1 MQKRL
6 FGLLASAAL
15 VMSACGTAAP
25 SASAPPASAP
35 GSAAPPASEPPPS
48 QVTGFTDDLLF
59 TPAAYTPEEGKPG
72 GSIVVSD
79 WQTYSILNKYYT
91 SSFKNSQVMAATW
104 APNWDISPDGKW
116 IPELVTSR
124 SEPVQRRHRHGL
136 ERSRVH
142 DQLEYKPGLL
152 WSDGKPLTME
162 RHEVDLGIHHGRGAG
177 RPRRRAPSA
186 GT

>member
-25 SASAPPASAP
+25 SASTPAASTPAGSAPPASV
-35 GSAAPPASEPPPS
+35 EPPPS
-48 QVTGFTDDLLF
+48 AVTGFTDDLLF
-59 TPAAYTPEEGKPG
+59 TPAAYTPETGTPG

-79 WQTYSILNKYYT
+79 WQTYSILNPYYT
-91 SSFKNSQVMAATW
+91 SSFKNSQVMAATF

-116 IPELVTSR
+116 IPELVTTVPNLSNGGVVMDA
-124 SEPVQRRHRHGL
+124 SGAGFTL
-136 ERSRVH
+136 TM
-142 DQLEYKPGLL
+142 DYKPGLL

-162 RHEVDLGIHHGRGAG
+162 RHEVDLGIHHG
-177 RPRRRAPSA
+177 
-186 GT
+186 